1 MEEEIRFKSGDL
13 ALEGL
18 LDRAAGSRGVV
29 VTHPHPL
36 YGGAMRNNVVSTLV
50 QAYGEAGYSTLRFN
64 FRGVGASQGRY
75 DNGAGEQ
82 EDVKAA
88 LDYLFS
94 IGCVKVDLAG
104 YSFGAWVN
112 AMGLERY
119 PEADRLCLVSP
130 PVAFM
135 DFSTL
140 AYSPRISMVVSG
152 ALDDIGPPS
161 LIGEMIGK
169 WNPDAEFRIIEG
181 ADHFYTG
188 CEEELRQVIN
198 GFLLPTTRR

>member
-1 MEEEIRFKSGDL
+1 MEEKIRFKSGDL

-18 LDRAAGSRGVV
+18 FDRAGGSRGVV

-36 YGGAMRNNVVSTLV
+36 YGGSMRNNVVSTLV

-75 DNGAGEQ
+75 DNGPGEQ

-88 LDYLFS
+88 LEYLLAM
-94 IGCVKVDLAG
+94 GCVEPDLVG

-112 AMGLERY
+112 AMGRERY
-119 PEADRLCLVSP
+119 PQVEHLCLVSP

-140 AYSPRISMVVSG
+140 TYTPTIRMVVSG
-152 ALDDIGPPS
+152 SLDDIAPPS
-161 LIGEMIGK
+161 LIREMIGK

-181 ADHFYTG
+181 ADHLYSG
-188 CEEELRQVIN
+188 YEGELSGVLKD
-198 GFLLPTTRR
+198 FLRKQEK